1 MKKLLTL
8 MLSAVIALSAAGC
21 MPKSLSEVAGNA
33 DESSNNT
40 ANSGVG
46 YAEDGYAE
54 GYLGDTMH
62 TCFFDFTVNSA
73 YACAEFDGL
82 SAGDGYKFL
91 VAEVEIE
98 NTTSEIQPMGILDFQ
113 IQWGV
118 QEGEDPDEAYD
129 YPIHEFTEDENGGV
143 EYTILSQRQL
153 PAQWELGVGA
163 SRTGLLVYAVP
174 EVSTEYSVAF
184 LEVFAGEDDEELES
198 GDVFF
203 VYFSAEMR

>member
-8 MLSAVIALSAAGC
+8 MLSAAIALSAAGC
-21 MPKSLSEVAGNA
+21 MPKSLSEVAGNV
-33 DESSNNT
+33 DDSSLN
-40 ANSGVG
+40 AVNSGVG

-73 YACAEFDGL
+73 YTCGEFDGFT
-82 SAGDGYKFL
+82 AEDGYKFL

-98 NTTSEIQPMGILDFQ
+98 NTTSTVQPMGILDFQ
-113 IQWGV
+113 IQWEV

-129 YPIHEFTEDENGGV
+129 YPVCEAVEDENGTA
-143 EYTILSQRQL
+143 EYVALSQRQF
-153 PAQWELGVGA
+153 PVEWELDVDA

-174 EVSTEYSVAF
+174 EVSEEYSIAY
-184 LEVFAGEDDEELES
+184 LEIFAAEDDEESES

-203 VYFSAEMR
+203 VYFSAETQ